1 MEALG
6 IWIAAFLT
14 LCIFSFL
21 YKDNPFYKFAEH
33 SFVGVSAGFWMA
45 TYFHNTIYPKLL
57 LPIGR
62 FFWEIRNTDA
72 TVYATINNEMVEV
85 QGVSPTYYAIALI
98 IPMIFSFML
107 LMRVIP
113 RFSWMSR
120 FGISL
125 MVGTGSGLYLIN
137 FLKANVISQVHSAIV
152 PIFSANEQ
160 MTWYVILGNFILLF
174 GTLLGLLY
182 FFFSK
187 AHTGVFGFGAKIGIY
202 FIMISFGASFG
213 YTVMARVSL
222 LIGRL
227 DFLINTWIGSMIL

>member
-1 MEALG
+1 MEIVG
-6 IWIAAFLT
+6 IWLAAFLT

-33 SFVGVSAGFWMA
+33 CFVGVSAGFWAA
-45 TYFHNTIYPKLL
+45 TYFHNTIKPKLL
-57 LPIGR
+57 APIGD
-62 FFWEIRNTDA
+62 FFWELSNKDA
-72 TVYATINNEMVEV
+72 QVIANINNQAVEV
-85 QGVSPTYYAIALI
+85 EGISPGYASVFLI
-98 IPMIFSFML
+98 IPLVFSVML

-125 MVGTGSGLYLIN
+125 MVGTGSGLFLIN
-137 FLKANVISQVHSAIV
+137 YLKSNIVIQIYSAIV
-152 PIFSANEQ
+152 PIFSGNVDLA
-160 MTWYVILGNFILLF
+160 WYIIFGNFILLF
-174 GTLLGLLY
+174 GTLFGLLY

-187 AHTGVFGFGAKIGIY
+187 AHSGVFGFGAKIGIY

-227 DFLINTWIGSMIL
+227 DFLINTWIMGIL

>member
-1 MEALG
+1 METLG
-6 IWIAAFLT
+6 IWLAALLT

-57 LPIGR
+57 MPIGR
-62 FFWEIRNTDA
+62 FIWEIRNSNA
-72 TVYATINNEMVEV
+72 TVMAVVNNEQIEI
-85 QGVSPTYYAIALI
+85 QGVSPSYYSIFLI
-98 IPMIFSFML
+98 IPMIFSIML

-125 MVGTGSGLYLIN
+125 MVGAGSGMYLVQ
-137 FLKANVISQVHSAIV
+137 FLKANVIAQVHSVIL
-152 PIFSANEQ
+152 PIFSGNYELA
-160 MTWYVILGNFILLF
+160 WYVILGNFILLF

-187 AHTGVFGFGAKIGIY
+187 AHTGAFGFGAKAGIY

-227 DFLINTWIGSMIL
+227 DFLINTWIRGIFL